1 MSLYEQFF
9 SDINKEFMLNMA
21 NNVLKKD
28 HNITIEGDVDIK
40 EVYLQD
46 MKDIF
51 ENNDFVEISQINKEL
66 LDLTI
71 KKNKGSVI
79 GMDESNGDEAQAR
92 PTTFSGYRKNKDPN
106 NTSSDTRV
114 DDSEKKL
121 AERMKERESISVP
134 LSSEPSVVLED
145 RGGGTNIN
153 DLFKN
158 TMTAP
163 RSPARAEGALERG
176 SIKEETNI
184 SDLLKNTPGTKIEE
198 LIVEGPSTTQDVEI
212 IDDISHRTSA
222 IHLQGT
228 VQDKDEYVKSLKLV
242 SFTSNKRTSIN
253 SSRYNYS
260 VDLIKGGIEP
270 TKLHSLSKVIIP
282 IEDNYIFTLPI
293 LTLVIK
299 ELDMEVCLQ
308 QKDIIKNEYNTMGIY
323 EPIENI
329 IFNIS
334 YPLRKLTIDIRDMSN
349 VKFCTNDILK
359 INIMEVKKNIVIF
372 TCSKIDIRNFKT
384 CDMIKIINIQTTD
397 MYILEL
403 LSNPL
408 KIKAIKENMIF
419 CRIDGGGGAA
429 DDKLFTNIDMKILNI
444 SNQNMIYF
452 NQYS

>member
-9 SDINKEFMLNMA
+9 SDINKDFMFNMA

-28 HNITIEGDVDIK
+28 HNITIEGDADIK
-40 EVYLQD
+40 EIYIQD

-51 ENNDFVEISQINKEL
+51 EKNDYVEISDINKEL

-71 KKNKGSVI
+71 KKNKT
-79 GMDESNGDEAQAR
+79 SNIDDGITPEDIDDNK
-92 PTTFSGYRKNKDPN
+92 FSGYRNSEE
-106 NTSSDTRV
+106 SS
-114 DDSEKKL
+114 SETQKKL
-121 AERMKERESISVP
+121 ADLMKERDTIDIPRPGPNE
-134 LSSEPSVVLED
+134 
-145 RGGGTNIN
+145 TNIN

-158 TMTAP
+158 S
-163 RSPARAEGALERG
+163 R
-176 SIKEETNI
+176 
-184 SDLLKNTPGTKIEE
+184 GTKIEQIIE
-198 LIVEGPSTTQDVEI
+198 EEPESQNEI
-212 IDDISHRTSA
+212 IDRLIDIPNPQEEMKAVDNVSEEE
-222 IHLQGT
+222 
-228 VQDKDEYVKSLKLV
+228 EYVNTLKLV

-260 VDLIKGGIEP
+260 VDIIKAGIEP
-270 TKLHSLSKVIIP
+270 TKLHSLSKLIIP

-308 QKDIIKNEYNTMGIY
+308 QKDIIKNEYNTVGVY

-334 YPLRKLTIDIRDMSN
+334 YPLRKLSIDIRDMSN
-349 VKFCTNDILK
+349 VKFSTNDILK
-359 INIMEVKKNIVIF
+359 INIMEIKKNILIF
-372 TCSKIDIRNFKT
+372 TCSKIDLRNFKIK
-384 CDMIKIINIQTTD
+384 DMIKIINIQTFD
-397 MYILEL
+397 MYLVEM

-408 KIKAIKENMIF
+408 KIKAIKDNMVF
-419 CRIDGGGGAA
+419 CKIDGEHP
-429 DDKLFTNIDMKILNI
+429 DKAFNNIDMKILNI

>member
-1 MSLYEQFF
+1 
-9 SDINKEFMLNMA
+9 
-21 NNVLKKD
+21 
-28 HNITIEGDVDIK
+28 
-40 EVYLQD
+40 

-79 GMDESNGDEAQAR
+79 GMDESNGDESHAR

-121 AERMKERESISVP
+121 AERMKERESISDP
-134 LSSEPSVVLED
+134 LSSSRPEPPHASEPSVGLED
-145 RGGGTNIN
+145 KGGTNIN

-163 RSPARAEGALERG
+163 PSRARAEGALERG
-176 SIKEETNI
+176 AIKEETNI
-184 SDLLKNTPGTKIEE
+184 SDLFKNTPGTKIEQ
-198 LIVEGPSTTQDVEI
+198 LIEEPCSTQGGVEI
-212 IDDISHRTSA
+212 IDDISQPRHVLEERR
-222 IHLQGT
+222 G
-228 VQDKDEYVKSLKLV
+228 QDKDEYVKSLKLV

-372 TCSKIDIRNFKT
+372 TCSKIDIRNFKM

-419 CRIDGGGGAA
+419 CRIDGGAA